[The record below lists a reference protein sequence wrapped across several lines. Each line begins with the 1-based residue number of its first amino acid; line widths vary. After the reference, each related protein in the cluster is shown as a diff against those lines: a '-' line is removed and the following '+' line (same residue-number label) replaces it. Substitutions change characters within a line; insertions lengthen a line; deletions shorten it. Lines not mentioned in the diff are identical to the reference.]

1 MWKKNIDMWKKNID
15 LRKSS
20 FTFSMFTDILI
31 FTNLKG
37 RLRPMTDEEKTA
49 QQYAL
54 VVKSNELIRKS
65 RFSLSLT
72 EQRIVLYL
80 ISKIKPNDT
89 DLLEYEFNIKDF
101 CEVCGIDYFT
111 NLSQLKEIIKALR
124 DKSTW
129 ITLPNG
135 AETLVSWIE
144 KPYLF
149 RDSGSIKVRLDR
161 DLMPYLL
168 QLKDNFTQYELIAI
182 LALKSKFSLRLY
194 ELFKSYESIG
204 KYEVSLEELRKLMML
219 ENEYPLIADFRR
231 YVIDKSVEEI
241 ERFTDLQISYEK
253 IKQGRSITG
262 FIFTIQK
269 ADDWNGQYIA
279 TELFLK
285 KRIPTRHNQNIAF
298 RKYLAENEI
307 DPNQISLFDSS
318 EDRGN
323 END

>member
-1 MWKKNIDMWKKNID
+1 MTEQEKID
-15 LRKSS
+15 
-20 FTFSMFTDILI
+20 
-31 FTNLKG
+31 
-37 RLRPMTDEEKTA
+37 

-89 DLLEYEFNIKDF
+89 ELLEYDFNIKDF

-111 NLSQLKEIIKALR
+111 NLSQLKDIIKALR

-129 ITLPNG
+129 ITLPGG

-149 RDSGSIKVRLDR
+149 RDSGTIKIRLDK

-168 QLKDNFTQYELIAI
+168 QLKENFTQYELIAI
-182 LALKSKFSLRLY
+182 LGLKSKFSLRLY
-194 ELFKSYESIG
+194 ELFKSYESLG
-204 KYEVSLEELRKLMML
+204 HYEVSLEELRKLMML
-219 ENEYPLIADFRR
+219 ENEYPLTADFRR
-231 YVIDKSVEEI
+231 YVIDRSIEEI
-241 ERFTDLQISYEK
+241 EKFTDLQISYQK
-253 IKQGRSITG
+253 KKQGRSITG

-269 ADDWNGQYIA
+269 ADDWDGQYIA

-285 KRIPTRHNQNIAF
+285 KKISKRYKLKKDFKN
-298 RKYLAENEI
+298 YLAEHEI
-307 DPNQISLFDSS
+307 DPNQISLFDSD